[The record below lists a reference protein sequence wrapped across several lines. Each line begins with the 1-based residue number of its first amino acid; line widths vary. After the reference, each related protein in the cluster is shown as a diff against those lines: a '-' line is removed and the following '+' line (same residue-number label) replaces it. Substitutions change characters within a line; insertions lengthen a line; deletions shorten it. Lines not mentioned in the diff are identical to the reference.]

1 MLPPQRRSASVRE
14 NIRQL
19 IEAKKNRF
27 GSDRIINLPKDK
39 KFFNVTKT
47 KQILDIIPFISSK
60 DVIINGR
67 VYMPK
72 GSLWYEKTYFR
83 HRNVGI
89 ANKFVICP
97 QTVGKPCPICE
108 HRGVLK
114 KQGAPKEEIAAL
126 YPVERQLFNVIDLE
140 DEAKGVQVLDMPYAW
155 FGQRLEKELNDE
167 DEKYRE
173 FYIPEA
179 GYSLI
184 AKFDEGRYM
193 NKPTFKASSIT
204 FQNREPYE
212 ESIVDQAAVLDT
224 DTIFTILPHAEI
236 KSIFFGVVDEVE
248 KVEPKPE
255 IKAEEPIRR
264 RQPVVPEQE
273 PTPQKPTE
281 TDENPC
287 KFGHAFGVDY
297 MKKDECNEDCGDEW
311 ELCGET
317 HREQAKRKK

>member
-1 MLPPQRRSASVRE
+1 MLPPQRRTVNVRE

-27 GSDRIINLPKDK
+27 GSDYIVHLPKDK

-47 KQILDIIPFISSK
+47 KQILDVIPFISSK

-83 HRNVGI
+83 HRNVGV

-97 QTVGKPCPICE
+97 QTVGQPCPICE
-108 HRGVLK
+108 HRSVLK
-114 KQGAPKEEIAAL
+114 KQGAPKEEIVAL

-173 FYIPEA
+173 FYIPES
-179 GYSLI
+179 GYTLV
-184 AKFDEGRYM
+184 AKFDEGRYN

-204 FQNREPYE
+204 FQSREPYE
-212 ESIVDQAAVLDT
+212 DSIADQAAVLDT
-224 DTIFTILPHAEI
+224 DGIFTILPYAEI
-236 KSIFFGVVDEVE
+236 KSIFFGVLDEPIKQE
-248 KVEPKPE
+248 TQFNEPT
-255 IKAEEPIRR
+255 PIRR
-264 RQPVVPEQE
+264 RQPVQSE
-273 PTPQKPTE
+273 PTPEPQKLAE
-281 TDENPC
+281 IENIC
-287 KFGHAFGVDY
+287 KFGHQFGVDY

-317 HREQAKRKK
+317 HRESAKRKK